1 MEKEKIIL
9 ELIELEDLIRIT
21 TDKEELR
28 KLKEKFRRL
37 NKKLE
42 KEEL

>member
-1 MEKEKIIL
+1 MEKEKNVL
-9 ELIELEDLIRIT
+9 ELFELEELIKIT
-21 TDKEELR
+21 TDKKEVK

-42 KEEL
+42 VL